1 MRCLIADFLID
12 FKNRYGFTARQCAEY
27 ECEKDAPVDFEVVAT
42 DADIQQ
48 ERLHAEREYPIG
60 YLENICL
67 YRNLALQLPKKDSF
81 LMHGSVISVKDKGI
95 AFLARSGTGKT
106 THTLLWKQRF
116 GEDMTIINGDKPIIR
131 FLEDGTPYAYGTPW
145 AGKEGFQVNSKTEL
159 TDICFIERADENSI
173 ERIIPQKALNP
184 LMNQILVP
192 SDPIGAMKTL
202 ELIDRLLK
210 HTRLWIIHCNPYPE
224 AAEVASDAIFG
235 KAAK

>member
-48 ERLHAEREYPIG
+48 ERFHAEREYPVG

-67 YRNLALQLPKKDSF
+67 YRNLALQLPQKDAF

-116 GEDMTIINGDKPIIR
+116 GEEMKIINGDKPIIR
-131 FLEDGTPYAYGTPW
+131 FLEGVPYAYGTPW
-145 AGKEGFQVNSKTEL
+145 AGKEGFQMNAKAPL
-159 TDICFIERADENSI
+159 TDICFIERAKENKI
-173 ERIIPQKALNP
+173 VRISPEKALKP

-192 SDPIGAMKTL
+192 SDPMSAVKMLDLLDK
-202 ELIDRLLK
+202 LLK
-210 HTRLWIIHCNPYPE
+210 TTRLWVIYCDPTIE
-224 AAEVASDAIFG
+224 AAEVASKAIFG
-235 KAAK
+235 ND